1 MRSYAVHLS
10 LLFLLSC
17 AGKLPAGAPPDPP
30 LPEGWWVET
39 ADEVNANDIGT
50 GARFVKE
57 GAIIVPTDG
66 HVIRPPL
73 RLQKSAPREWWVDID
88 KGKATIRQ
96 TAADALVIDKGGK
109 RILFRAATP
118 AEAKQLDARAAAPE
132 PAPGE

>member
-1 MRSYAVHLS
+1 MRAFAFHLS
-10 LLFLLSC
+10 WLFLLSC
-17 AGKLPAGAPPDPP
+17 AGKLPAVAPPDPP

-39 ADEVNANDIGT
+39 SDEVNANGVGT

-57 GAIIVPTDG
+57 GAIIVEADG
-66 HVIRPPL
+66 SVVRPPL

-88 KGKATIRQ
+88 GGKATIRQ

-109 RILFRAATP
+109 HIIFRAATP

-132 PAPGE
+132 PPPGE